1 MFNNNY
7 YRAKAAHAAKIRAA
21 QEAKIRA
28 ATQNALRQAPKITEP
43 IGKLPTA
50 AMPSITPSVAQLE
63 KQIADQILKAQQ
75 VEAMAGSKA
84 NMSDITFKRLFGNTR
99 DAAKRWWGGLSKA
112 KKFGIGG
119 GVGALGLGA
128 LGLGAYGLGAFDS
141 PERELTV
148 WEKLGL
154 A

>member
-1 MFNNNY
+1 MSNNNY
-7 YRAKAAHAAKIRAA
+7 YRNPGFGNRARAA
-21 QEAKIRA
+21 QA
-28 ATQNALRQAPKITEP
+28 AQVKQF
-43 IGKLPTA
+43 
-50 AMPSITPSVAQLE
+50 E
-63 KQIADQILKAQQ
+63 KQIAQQ
-75 VEAMAGSKA
+75 VEAMARSKA

-99 DAAKRWWGGLSKA
+99 EAAKHWWGGLSKA